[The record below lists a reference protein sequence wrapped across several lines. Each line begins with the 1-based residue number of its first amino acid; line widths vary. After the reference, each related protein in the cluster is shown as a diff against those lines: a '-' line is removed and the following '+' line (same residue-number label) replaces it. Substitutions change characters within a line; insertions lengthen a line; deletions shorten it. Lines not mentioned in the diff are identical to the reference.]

1 MPNSVDLSDEQQQ
14 LIDAWKESLVLNLD
28 NLFNILQCKDQVMPY
43 VEYAISRLSVDQIAS
58 ISQRRL
64 EQAFRHVD
72 CTITEDNGEILKRN
86 LSASIQNYEQK
97 RRKLSFTEHILP
109 NINSSKDSELSLQ
122 MDKLVHQRTLENTS
136 LNEREFFDTS
146 SDIITADQCYRLN
159 PAQVNRS
166 IQMKQDYAENLDGPL
181 ARTTLHLL
189 KIIQE
194 KQSQKPWY
202 LKDHSDGASSEQGR
216 KSAKN
221 SYLTS
226 DLLQKRPDTYTIQ
239 KDSHALKWVNPG
251 LEERLANLE
260 AFLVTPQQISGQETI
275 SASSN
280 IAF

>member
-202 LKDHSDGASSEQGR
+202 LKDHSEGTSSEQDR
-216 KSAKN
+216 KSTKN